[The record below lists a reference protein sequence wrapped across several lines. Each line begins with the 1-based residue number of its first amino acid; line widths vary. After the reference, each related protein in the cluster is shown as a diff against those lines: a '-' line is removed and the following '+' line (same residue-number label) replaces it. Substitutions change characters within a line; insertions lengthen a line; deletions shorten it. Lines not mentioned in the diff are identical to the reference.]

1 MLIHSLE
8 CSLLELSPFQLHLN
22 QMTPKQELIAFI
34 EKQSWTFAKTM
45 PHWLHDQVA
54 QAWLRRNP
62 DMTMEEVIE
71 LLNMIP

>member
-1 MLIHSLE
+1 
-8 CSLLELSPFQLHLN
+8 
-22 QMTPKQELIAFI
+22 MTPKQELIAFI